1 MSSDGIAISA
11 QGLGKQF
18 SMYASPVHR
27 LKEILHWPGARAGA
41 LRHTH
46 HALQDVS
53 FEVARGEVL
62 GLVGRNGAGKS
73 TLLQLVCGT
82 LTPTSGSIT
91 VNGRIAALLELG
103 AGFNP
108 EFTGRENAFLNGAL
122 HGLSH
127 DEMVQR
133 MEEVIAFADIGHF
146 VDQPVKTYS
155 SGMFMRLAFA
165 VATSVDPDILVIDEA
180 LSVGD
185 GQFARKSFDRIM
197 ALKDAGKTILFCSH
211 SMHHIES
218 ICNRAIWIERGQVR
232 LIDRPAPTVAAYNTF
247 LALMENQQV
256 HASPDSAQG
265 PAAGEAPVG
274 GKARILKVTVR
285 VDDRIGQVLAAQSQQ
300 SELRID
306 VDFAMPADLPPP
318 SVAVGLVARNG
329 HVVASAGSH
338 NDGVA
343 FELARDGTGRGSI
356 VFPRIALLKGE
367 YTVRVFLMCERGI
380 HIYEHVDAAADLI
393 VSQQGLEQGFV
404 SLPHHWPGARPV
416 QGATQEPLP

>member
-53 FEVARGEVL
+53 FDVARGEVL

-73 TLLQLVCGT
+73 TLLQMVCGT
-82 LTPTSGSIT
+82 LTPTSGRLV

-127 DEMVQR
+127 TEMLQR
-133 MEEVIAFADIGHF
+133 MDDVIAFADIGDF

-218 ICNRAIWIERGQVR
+218 ICNRALWIEKGQVR
-232 LIDRPAPTVAAYNTF
+232 MLDRPARTVAAYNTF
-247 LALMENQQV
+247 LALMENQQLQ
-256 HASPDSAQG
+256 AQPLSAAPPQAG
-265 PAAGEAPVG
+265 DVPAR
-274 GKARILKVTVR
+274 GKARILKVVVT
-285 VDDRIGQVLAAQSQQ
+285 VDDRQGQVLAAQSRQ

-306 VDFAMPADLPPP
+306 VEFAMPPDLPPP

-338 NDGVA
+338 NDGVV
-343 FELARDGTGRGSI
+343 FEMSPEGLGRGTI

-393 VSQQGLEQGFV
+393 VSQHGLEQGFV
-404 SLPHHWPGARPV
+404 SLPHHWPGARAV
-416 QGATQEPLP
+416 AGATQEPLP